1 MNTIIVPID
10 GSASERAL
18 PVAEM
23 MAARFDAGLILVHI
37 QERIVGGRG
46 GLIPA
51 RLDEAERLAHIR
63 ELVARLEAD
72 GFDVELET
80 HRSTLEHPASI
91 IAAAAARHDADAIV
105 LATRGHAPILGVLTS
120 SVAQRLLHTAPCPVL
135 VVTPDATPETFPW
148 VGRDH
153 RSAA

>member
-23 MAARFDAGLILVHI
+23 MAARFDAGLVLVHV
-37 QERIVGGRG
+37 QARIVGGRG

-51 RLDEAERLAHIR
+51 RLDEAQRLVHVR

-80 HRSTLEHPASI
+80 HRTTLEHPASI
-91 IAAAAARHDADAIV
+91 IAAAAARHDADAIGSPRAGMPRSSACWRQASRNDCCTPP
-105 LATRGHAPILGVLTS
+105 LARCS
-120 SVAQRLLHTAPCPVL
+120 
-135 VVTPDATPETFPW
+135 W
-148 VGRDH
+148 
-153 RSAA
+153 